1 MEDLKGARYL
11 PCDAFDIDTQWG
23 KVRARMAMPELCLM
37 QLNTADHCDGCAYI
51 TILYHVARTTKIL
64 DARDER
70 EEREWWDD
78 RPW

>member
-37 QLNTADHCDGCAYI
+37 QLNAADHCDGCAYI
-51 TILYHVARTTKIL
+51 TILYHTERTQRIL
-64 DARDER
+64 NER
-70 EEREWWDD
+70 EERSWDD